1 MLRNRILLL
10 ALGYSIA
17 CLGFTAC
24 STRECVAQIKPSG
37 STNKPQPAK
46 TQNAAKR
53 PSTNSTKPAP
63 ATTPAPA
70 ATSAPKVATAPSTS
84 ATPAPANSPANA
96 PANAAGGKSVLS
108 EAPANPAAKTTQGSS
123 AEPAYLLRY
132 KLKKDDE
139 LRFEVTHLGKTDTRM
154 QGKEESM
161 TVRTVSTKVWRVT
174 DVAEDGTM
182 TFEHLVEHV
191 QMTQQADGGAELR
204 WDSKS
209 DQAPPAAFEK
219 VASSL
224 GVPLCRVTINGQGQV
239 IKREDF
245 AGAKANLGM
254 GELVLSL
261 PKDPLKVGGNWAVP
275 RELRIRDKNGDQKLI
290 KVREVYTLERV
301 ATGVATISLRTEP
314 LTPISEP
321 SEKAQLV
328 QQISNGTLRFDMD
341 AGRML
346 SKQLD
351 WDEEVVG
358 FQGADSMMKYL
369 SRMTEEAS
377 SAAPRSAK
385 ADDAAKR

>member
-1 MLRNRILLL
+1 M
-10 ALGYSIA
+10 
-17 CLGFTAC
+17 
-24 STRECVAQIKPSG
+24 
-37 STNKPQPAK
+37 
-46 TQNAAKR
+46 
-53 PSTNSTKPAP
+53 
-63 ATTPAPA
+63 
-70 ATSAPKVATAPSTS
+70 
-84 ATPAPANSPANA
+84 
-96 PANAAGGKSVLS
+96 
-108 EAPANPAAKTTQGSS
+108 
-123 AEPAYLLRY
+123 RY

-328 QQISNGTLRFDMD
+328 QQISNGTLRFEYGC
-341 AGRML
+341 GRML